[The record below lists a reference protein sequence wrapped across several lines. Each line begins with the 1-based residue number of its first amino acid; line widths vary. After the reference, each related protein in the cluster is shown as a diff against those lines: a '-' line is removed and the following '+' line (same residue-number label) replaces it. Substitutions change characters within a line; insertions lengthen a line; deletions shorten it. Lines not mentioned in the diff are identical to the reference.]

1 MHPRGD
7 GELELGTGNRSL
19 MATGTCQGQW
29 GPSKSPL
36 AFMLEAGWGW
46 MDGQQIWSKE

>member
-7 GELELGTGNRSL
+7 EELKLGTGNRSH
-19 MATGTCQGQW
+19 MATGTYQEQW
-29 GPSKSPL
+29 GPSKSRL
-36 AFMLEAGWGW
+36 AFMLETGWGW